1 MKTIPVIHAAGTPFQ
16 CGETVGRALRDAIK
30 ANIPDYLDI
39 FHHVAGAGRDDVYA
53 YARKLPPAIQAYAPK
68 LIDEMQGLAAGA
80 GVTFEDILVLNA
92 RTEIMAGIMAGR
104 KGGGPD
110 ECTSIATLPE
120 VTANGHTLMG
130 QNWDWIVT
138 VASRTALI
146 RLEQEGH
153 PRALVFTEAG
163 IVGKIGC
170 NEHGIG
176 VCANRLTSSHDKGEI
191 GVPWHIQLRKAMAAP
206 NMHRA
211 IQAVVQ
217 PKRGASGMFMIG
229 AKGGEAIVLET
240 TPTDFGSLLPEDG
253 ILTHSNHYLCPELK
267 AVDTR
272 KSGSALTLIRHA
284 RARRLMARESGAITL
299 ESYKRVL
306 RDHFSYPQAICRHAD
321 ESDPLADRTLSA
333 ASILMDLDSG
343 EMQIAAGPPCEND
356 YQSLSVLGNVAG
368 ATKVKAQAPK

>member
-1 MKTIPVIHAAGTPFQ
+1 MRTIPVIRAAGTPFQ
-16 CGETVGRALRDAIK
+16 CGQTVGRALKDAIR

-39 FHHVAGAGRDDVYA
+39 FRHTAGAARDDVYA
-53 YARKLPPAIQAYAPK
+53 YARKLPPAIRAYAPN
-68 LIDEMQGLAAGA
+68 LLDEMQGLAAGA
-80 GVTFEDILVLNA
+80 EVTFEDILVLNA
-92 RTEIMAGIMAGR
+92 RTEIMAGIMAGKR
-104 KGGGPD
+104 GGGPD

-120 VTANGHTLMG
+120 VTADGHMLMG

-146 RLEQEGH
+146 EMAQPGQ
-153 PRALVFTEAG
+153 PRMLVFTEAG

-191 GVPWHIQLRKAMAAP
+191 GVPWHVQLRKAMAAP

-229 AKGGEAIVLET
+229 ARGGEAIVLET
-240 TPTDFGSLLPEDG
+240 TPADFASLLPEDG

-272 KSGSALTLIRHA
+272 KSGSALTLIRHD
-284 RARRLMARESGAITL
+284 RARRLLARERGAITL
-299 ESYKRVL
+299 DSYKRVL
-306 RDHFSYPQAICRHAD
+306 RDHFSYPQAICRHPD
-321 ESDPLADRTLSA
+321 ETDPLADRTLSA
-333 ASILMDLDSG
+333 ASILMDLDTG
-343 EMQIAAGPPCEND
+343 EMQIAAGPPCENE
-356 YQSLSVLGNVAG
+356 YRTLNVTG
-368 ATKVKAQAPK
+368 TATAEG